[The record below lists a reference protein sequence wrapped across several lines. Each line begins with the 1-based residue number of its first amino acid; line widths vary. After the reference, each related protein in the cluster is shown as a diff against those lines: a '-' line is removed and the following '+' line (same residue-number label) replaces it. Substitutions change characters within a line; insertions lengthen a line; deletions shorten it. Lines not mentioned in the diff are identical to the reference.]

1 VQIAPSELAGSRL
14 HISDELDDD
23 PFRREGLTRRIAP
36 FAAVAI
42 VAEASLALPPGPK
55 STNYTILSVGLLVAA
70 ALCCVL
76 PWRRIPRELNVIV
89 PVLYLGSVL
98 ALTLDVGGATSGV
111 GTAVLAPLIW
121 AALYHRPLQMAI
133 VVAAVTGYQVVTSLT
148 PVRIADSALERRL
161 FFWIALASLLCFAAH
176 QLRTRIRE
184 VLDQQ
189 QSLIAE
195 RELALA
201 EMTSSVSKLERRERE
216 SHLLSELGDTL
227 QTCVAYEEAYDAI
240 QYTGE
245 QLFEAGALSL
255 FNSSRNLVETVMT
268 WGAGNSGATVFSP
281 NDCWGVR
288 RGRVHHSDDPRLA
301 CAHLRGRVHAHALC
315 IPMVAQGDTVG
326 VFQIFSQ
333 GQIDADGLPLALE
346 LAEQVGMWMANFHLR
361 ETLRNQS
368 IRDPLTN
375 LFNRRYME
383 ETLLRELARA
393 SRDRSEIGIVQIDID
408 HFKPFNDT
416 YGHDV
421 GDALLSAF
429 GTLLLSMF
437 RDFDVPCRY
446 GGEEF
451 TLILPNSSLDETAQR
466 AEALRDAVRNLR
478 IASISG
484 LATTPRPPTI
494 SLGIA
499 AFPLHGSTAE
509 ILIRAADQALYQ
521 AKAAGRDCIVRAVG
535 PLQRVVVGEP

>member
-1 VQIAPSELAGSRL
+1 M
-14 HISDELDDD
+14 
-23 PFRREGLTRRIAP
+23 
-36 FAAVAI
+36 AVL
-42 VAEASLALPPGPK
+42 AEASLALPPGPK
-55 STNYTILSVGLLVAA
+55 STNYTILSIALLIAA

-76 PWRRIPRELNVIV
+76 PWRRIPHQLNVVV
-89 PVLYLGSVL
+89 PVVYLGSLL
-98 ALTLDVGGATSGV
+98 ALTLDVGGSTSGV
-111 GTAVLAPLIW
+111 GIVILAPLIW
-121 AALYHRPLQMAI
+121 AALYHRPVQMAV

-161 FFWIALASLLCFAAH
+161 FFWISLAALLCFAAH
-176 QLRTRIRE
+176 QLRSRIR
-184 VLDQQ
+184 LMLNQQ
-189 QSLIAE
+189 QSLIGE
-195 RELALA
+195 RESALA
-201 EMTSSVSKLERRERE
+201 EMTRSVSKLEQRDRE

-227 QTCVAYEEAYDAI
+227 QACVAYEEAYDVI
-240 QYTGE
+240 QLTGE

-255 FNSSRNLVETVMT
+255 FNSSRNLVETVMS
-268 WGAGNSGATVFSP
+268 WGAGNAGATLFAP
-281 NDCWGVR
+281 NDCWGLR

-301 CAHLRGRVHAHALC
+301 CIHLKQSVHAHALC
-315 IPMVAQGDTVG
+315 IPMVAQGDTIG
-326 VFQIFSQ
+326 VFQVFSEEPM
-333 GQIDADGLPLALE
+333 GSDGIPALALE
-346 LAEQVGMWMANFHLR
+346 LAEQVGMSMANFHLR

-393 SRDRSEIGIVQIDID
+393 TRELTEIGIVQIDID

-429 GTLLLSMF
+429 GGLLLSMF

-451 TLILPNSSLDETAQR
+451 TLILPNSSLGETAQR
-466 AEALRDAVRNLR
+466 AEALRESVRDLQ
-478 IASISG
+478 IAAISG
-484 LATTPRPPTI
+484 LSTMPRAPTI
-494 SLGIA
+494 SVGIA

-509 ILIRAADQALYQ
+509 MLIRAADQALYQ
-521 AKAAGRDCIVRAVG
+521 AKAAGRDCIVRAVD
-535 PLQRVVVGEP
+535 PLERVVVGEA